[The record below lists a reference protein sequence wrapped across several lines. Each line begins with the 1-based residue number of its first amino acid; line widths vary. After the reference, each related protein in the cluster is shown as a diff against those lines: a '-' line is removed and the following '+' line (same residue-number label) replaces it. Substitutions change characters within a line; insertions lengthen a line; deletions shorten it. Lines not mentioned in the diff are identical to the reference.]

1 MWVNHV
7 LSLIQ
12 DYQAWF
18 TVFVGIPVS
27 ILTFIWL
34 KPQQDTL
41 TNFGFFWRFL
51 MAILSGI
58 MAQIVIGVVLYTLAV
73 TFHPGYVPVNT
84 ASYLKKSQ
92 FSNSGKKITAIS
104 PRVYSRS

>member
-1 MWVNHV
+1 MWVNPV

-27 ILTFIWL
+27 ILTFILL
-34 KPQQDTL
+34 KHRQDTL

-51 MAILSGI
+51 VAILSGI
-58 MAQIVIGVVLYTLAV
+58 LAQIVLGVVLYTLAV

-84 ASYLKKSQ
+84 ASYLKTAQSQ
-92 FSNSGKKITAIS
+92 YSGNAVTAIS
-104 PRVYSRS
+104 PRVFSRS